1 MAKIKFNV
9 KSENTNKVNNSR
21 EKYELIKM
29 KKNKPTWTNTTKKI
43 ELIIKILPTKIYQN
57 QVDL

>member
-1 MAKIKFNV
+1 M
-9 KSENTNKVNNSR
+9 

-29 KKNKPTWTNTTKKI
+29 TEEEEQTTWNNTTKKI

-57 QVDL
+57 QVGL

>member
-29 KKNKPTWTNTTKKI
+29 TEEEQT
-43 ELIIKILPTKIYQN
+43 YMN
-57 QVDL
+57 QYH